1 MNSKELNEGDLSVNF
16 STITPKKP
24 NSALRKVARV
34 RLTSGFEITA
44 YIPGIGHN
52 SQEHS
57 SVLVRGG
64 RVKDLPGVRYHIVRG
79 TLDAVGV
86 KDRQQGRSTGY
97 HETKDLLSK
106 EILLGTLICPR
117 FNIEIISEVFPDF
130 VRHFFLHYFGNPR
143 TQSYGYVKYRISNP
157 SRKGMETDTQFQV
170 SKQNYIL
177 DLIDTYRI
185 LRKAVFDESRMYGL
199 EGDLSYLSR
208 STLQYG
214 VKKPK

>member
-1 MNSKELNEGDLSVNF
+1 MKIMGKIGFSCQLSLSEIGLTTDSSHSTWFHKTTLFSRSKSSRFYMKKIWLSVFYSIRVGEEPDPSGSKGDLSVNF

-57 SVLVRGG
+57 VVLVRGG

-86 KDRQQGRSTGY
+86 KDRQQGRSSA
-97 HETKDLLSK
+97 L
-106 EILLGTLICPR
+106 
-117 FNIEIISEVFPDF
+117 
-130 VRHFFLHYFGNPR
+130 
-143 TQSYGYVKYRISNP
+143 
-157 SRKGMETDTQFQV
+157 
-170 SKQNYIL
+170 
-177 DLIDTYRI
+177 
-185 LRKAVFDESRMYGL
+185 
-199 EGDLSYLSR
+199 
-208 STLQYG
+208 
-214 VKKPK
+214 